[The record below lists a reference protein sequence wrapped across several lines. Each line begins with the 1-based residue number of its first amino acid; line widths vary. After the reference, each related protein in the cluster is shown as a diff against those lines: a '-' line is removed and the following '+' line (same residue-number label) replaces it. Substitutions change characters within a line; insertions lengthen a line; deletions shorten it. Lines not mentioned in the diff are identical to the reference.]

1 MSGTGCAIDFC
12 PGVSLGKYTGTV
24 LIPSKILPSILKNQ
38 PFNFSPAE
46 IKRQIAKGEDGRRV
60 CALHVKKHATDCND
74 EGFEMHN
81 LQSDLIYDFI
91 IQGHISPQPGY
102 LIRKGMTED
111 DFIQCLKRRKVD
123 NTYDKEDPHIETGA
137 SHIAEKYAALLA
149 EKNTLSKKVVG
160 MTGQLTK
167 TKNELSITKDSLA
180 SAKDQIKRLE
190 ADA

>member
-1 MSGTGCAIDFC
+1 MG
-12 PGVSLGKYTGTV
+12 
-24 LIPSKILPSILKNQ
+24 
-38 PFNFSPAE
+38 
-46 IKRQIAKGEDGRRV
+46 
-60 CALHVKKHATDCND
+60 
-74 EGFEMHN
+74 
-81 LQSDLIYDFI
+81 
-91 IQGHISPQPGY
+91 
-102 LIRKGMTED
+102 
-111 DFIQCLKRRKVD
+111 
-123 NTYDKEDPHIETGA
+123 DPHIETGA